1 MVGRP
6 EAVVVVVAATVAKGI
21 VGVMVVVANDEGFGF
36 ARFI

>member
-6 EAVVVVVAATVAKGI
+6 EAVVVVVAATVGI
-21 VGVMVVVANDEGFGF
+21 VGVMVVVENDEGFGF